1 MRKGSLKMVAEAPKK
16 LQTAVGELSLTASAA
31 PTLFVNITATA
42 VPSSAIDSTI
52 NRLSY
57 DSSSGIKEKKKYW
70 SDMILR
76 DEYVKNLT
84 EYGWIAT
91 YIPYYQ
97 EKWMK
102 RGMINTRHPLNEYN
116 WNNHCLCDQHS
127 KSLANL
133 IA

>member
-1 MRKGSLKMVAEAPKK
+1 
-16 LQTAVGELSLTASAA
+16 
-31 PTLFVNITATA
+31 
-42 VPSSAIDSTI
+42 
-52 NRLSY
+52 
-57 DSSSGIKEKKKYW
+57 
-70 SDMILR
+70 MILR

-116 WNNHCLCDQHS
+116 WNNHCLCDWHS
-127 KSLANL
+127 NAAANT
-133 IA
+133 IAEEETRGKKKRKIQRGLKHFFTKISDKKPK